1 MVIRE
6 IAITGSRRLTTADLQ
21 RAGALPREIEQSAQ
35 AIVDDV
41 RERGDAAVRD
51 YCLRFDGAC
60 PDSFLVPRSVV
71 EGALDMVDEEFLEAL
86 RLAQAVAAAQSTAER
101 FAADPKD
108 VSMVEEADGGLTVV
122 TEITRSE
129 TAAGMLYRA
138 VISVYEGSP
147 AMDAGAGG
155 HATPTEGGDA
165 GFGEAEP
172 LYRIRT
178 AVYRGGG
185 AA

>member
-1 MVIRE
+1 MSFSLTSTIRTRFARPGWAGVALIVEALVLVIFL
-6 IAITGSRRLTTADLQ
+6 A
-21 RAGALPREIEQSAQ
+21 
-35 AIVDDV
+35 
-41 RERGDAAVRD
+41 AAVAIFTR
-51 YCLRFDGAC
+51 LFSGAAAQS
-60 PDSFLVPRSVV
+60 D
-71 EGALDMVDEEFLEAL
+71 EAL

-108 VSMVEEADGGLTVV
+108 VSLVEDADGGLTVV

-165 GFGEAEP
+165 GFADVEP